1 MKIYHKKAQSMLCIY
16 CMLGAALGCGSEQGV
31 VPASQ
36 LSGWPQVRQVSRH
49 VV

>member
-1 MKIYHKKAQSMLCIY
+1 MLCIY

-36 LSGWPQVRQVSRH
+36 LSGWPQVRQVGRH